1 MPRVSASGNM
11 PYFSLHAC
19 VVVVVFRAA
28 RHVCLVRRASLCC
41 TVLFVVCCLAC
52 LYYFLSLS
60 VEQCF
65 SPLRYVPSAVLSH
78 HSLPSPGLPCSY
90 VHYQSLVTLFHLVLF
105 GATSLSPTHAFLS
118 YHIHID
124 PRQYSSIR
132 TILRHAVLHTVSIIL
147 SFSNWYNAIRT
158 L

>member
-52 LYYFLSLS
+52 LYCFLSLS
-60 VEQCF
+60 VERCF
-65 SPLRYVPSAVLSH
+65 FPCPLRTTCCT
-78 HSLPSPGLPCSY
+78 LPSLVAKPWPSMFLY

-105 GATSLSPTHAFLS
+105 GAASLSPTHAFLS

-124 PRQYSSIR
+124 PHQYSSIR
-132 TILRHAVLHTVSIIL
+132 TILRHAVLHTVSII
-147 SFSNWYNAIRT
+147 
-158 L
+158 